1 MPGKYLQRNS
11 STAYRIINGAALV
24 VGASE
29 GKLRTLN
36 KVGSVIWEMSDGQ
49 HTLEEIIDRVCQEFE
64 VDYSVARQDTEVF
77 MKQLESKNMLVL
89 TDSPVKLEKSS

>member
-1 MPGKYLQRNS
+1 MPGKYLRRNS

-36 KVGSVIWEMSDGQ
+36 NVGTFIWELADGQ
-49 HTLEEIIDRVCQEFE
+49 HTLEEIIDRVCQEFD
-64 VDYSVARQDTEVF
+64 VDYSVAKQDAEAFV
-77 MKQLESKNMLVL
+77 KELESKNMLVL
-89 TDSPVKLEKSS
+89 TDSPVKLEEKP